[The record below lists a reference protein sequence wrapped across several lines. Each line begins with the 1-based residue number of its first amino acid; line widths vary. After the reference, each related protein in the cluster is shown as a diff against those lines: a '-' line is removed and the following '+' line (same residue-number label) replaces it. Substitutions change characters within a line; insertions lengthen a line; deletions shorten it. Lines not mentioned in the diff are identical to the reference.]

1 MRTESSIQA
10 AADLTSLSRRDPYQG
25 TMQAR
30 HPRRQHATPDAR
42 EEARPR
48 TFSTAAVYAIF
59 VGWTLFSVF
68 VYSHFS
74 QLGDAN
80 SYLTG
85 AYEETGEARTYF
97 VTLLATRLMALVH
110 VDLIAHLV
118 YSLFAASGV
127 AYMVRQAKVH
137 DGYRWALLA
146 ILLCPNF
153 GVWASVI
160 GREALFIGM
169 LGFFMGAVV
178 GYYTDRGLLRMLLAV
193 ACVGGMVFIRAPY
206 GMGAGLFL
214 LMFLVYMWGPRT
226 QLSVGV
232 QLLGFAAV
240 AAFVLYLAWPAID
253 DYIAGDVLPK
263 AKTFF
268 TINSDTTRL
277 WMNLTTTPQL
287 FRTLWWT
294 LPMALV
300 GPTPAEVA
308 ARPLM
313 LPFFLSGLMVLCVLV
328 FSLHAAWRQS
338 PPGLLRKIL
347 VLGWM
352 PAMLLILVSYVPF
365 GVYNP
370 GSGIRYESC
379 FLLFLILP
387 SMFISA
393 VTAEEPE
400 APSISVIPRGE
411 EWRVLV
417 H

>member
-1 MRTESSIQA
+1 MAESPIQA
-10 AADLTSLSRRDPYQG
+10 DGDLTSLSRRPPYQD
-25 TMQAR
+25 TMQ
-30 HPRRQHATPDAR
+30 PRQVHMRAIERAER
-42 EEARPR
+42 EQAQPR
-48 TFSTAAVYAIF
+48 TFRTPTVYAIF

-80 SYLTG
+80 SYLSG

-127 AYMVRQAKVH
+127 AYMVRQARVH

-178 GYYTDRGLLRMLLAV
+178 GYFTDRGLHRLLLAL
-193 ACVGGMVFIRAPY
+193 ACVAGMVFIRAPY
-206 GMGAGLFL
+206 GIGTGLFL
-214 LMFLVYMWGPRT
+214 LMFLIYMWGPRT

-232 QLLGFAAV
+232 QFLGFAAV
-240 AAFVLYLAWPAID
+240 AAFVLYLAWPTID
-253 DYIAGDVLPK
+253 DYIAGEVLPK

-300 GPTPAEVA
+300 GPTPAEVL

-313 LPFFLSGLMVLCVLV
+313 LPFFLSGVMVLCVLL

-352 PAMLLILVSYVPF
+352 PSLLVILVSYVPF

-400 APSISVIPRGE
+400 APSIGVIARGE

>member
-1 MRTESSIQA
+1 MAESAIQA
-10 AADLTSLSRRDPYQG
+10 GLDLTSLSRRPPYLG
-25 TMQAR
+25 TMQS
-30 HPRRQHATPDAR
+30 RQDNMRAIDRADR
-42 EEARPR
+42 EQAQPR

-80 SYLTG
+80 SYLSG

-127 AYMVRQAKVH
+127 AYMVRQARVH

-169 LGFFMGAVV
+169 LGFYMGAVI
-178 GYYTDRGLLRMLLAV
+178 GYFTDRGLHRLLLAV
-193 ACVGGMVFIRAPY
+193 ACVAGMVFIRAPY
-206 GMGAGLFL
+206 GIGTGLFL

-232 QLLGFAAV
+232 QFLGFAAV
-240 AAFVLYLAWPAID
+240 AAFVLYLAWPTID
-253 DYIAGDVLPK
+253 DYIAGEVLPK

-300 GPTPAEVA
+300 GPTPGEVM

-313 LPFFLSGLMVLCVLV
+313 LPFFLSGLMVLCVLL

-352 PAMLLILVSYVPF
+352 PSLLLILVSYVPF

-400 APSISVIPRGE
+400 APSIGVIPRGE

>member
-1 MRTESSIQA
+1 MPESSIQA
-10 AADLTSLSRRDPYQG
+10 GADLTSLSRRGAYQVAMQPHAASRKAERDTTQPRVFG
-25 TMQAR
+25 T
-30 HPRRQHATPDAR
+30 P
-42 EEARPR
+42 
-48 TFSTAAVYAIF
+48 AVYAIF
-59 VGWTLFSVF
+59 VCWTLFSVF

-85 AYEETGEARTYF
+85 AYDDTGQARTYF

-127 AYMVRQAKVH
+127 AYMVRQARVH
-137 DGYRWALLA
+137 GRYRWVLLA
-146 ILLCPNF
+146 VLLCPNF

-160 GREALFIGM
+160 GREALFIGL

-178 GYYTDRGLLRMLLAV
+178 GYFTERGLHRLLLAV
-193 ACVGGMVFIRAPY
+193 FCVAGMVFIRAPY
-206 GMGAGLFL
+206 GIGAALFL
-214 LMFLVYMWGPRT
+214 LMFLLYMWGPRT

-232 QLLGFAAV
+232 QFLGFAAV
-240 AAFVLYLAWPAID
+240 SAFVLYLAWPTID

-313 LPFFLSGLMVLCVLV
+313 LPFFLSGLMVLCVLLY
-328 FSLHAAWRQS
+328 SLHAAWRQS

-352 PAMLLILVSYVPF
+352 PSLLLILVSYVPF

-393 VTAEEPE
+393 ITAEEPD
-400 APSISVIPRGE
+400 APSIDVIPRGE

>member
-1 MRTESSIQA
+1 
-10 AADLTSLSRRDPYQG
+10 
-25 TMQAR
+25 MQA
-30 HPRRQHATPDAR
+30 HSPRRHHASRAER
-42 EEARPR
+42 EPAQPR

-59 VGWTLFSVF
+59 VAWTLFSVF

-80 SYLTG
+80 SYLSG

-127 AYMVRQAKVH
+127 AYMVKQAKVH
-137 DGYRWALLA
+137 DRYRWPLLA

-178 GYYTDRGLLRMLLAV
+178 GYFTDRGLHRVLLAL
-193 ACVGGMVFIRAPY
+193 ACVAGMIFIRAPY
-206 GMGAGLFL
+206 GIGTGLFL
-214 LMFLVYMWGPRT
+214 MMFLLYMWGPRT

-232 QLLGFAAV
+232 QFLGFAAV
-240 AAFVLYLAWPAID
+240 AAFVLYLAWPSID
-253 DYIAGDVLPK
+253 DYIAGEVLPK

-300 GPTPAEVA
+300 GPTPGEVA

-313 LPFFLSGLMVLCVLV
+313 LPFFLSGLMVLCVLL
-328 FSLHAAWRQS
+328 FSLHVAWRRS

-352 PAMLLILVSYVPF
+352 PALGLILVSYVPF

-400 APSISVIPRGE
+400 APSIGVIARGE